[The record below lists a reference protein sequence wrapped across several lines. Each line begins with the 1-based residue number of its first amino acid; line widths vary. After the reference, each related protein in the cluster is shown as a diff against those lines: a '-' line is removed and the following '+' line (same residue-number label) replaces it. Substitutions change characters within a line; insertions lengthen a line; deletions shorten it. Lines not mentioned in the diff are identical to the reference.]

1 LTLSE
6 SLAAPSGNGEPPVP
20 GAPGRVRPAWRRRF
34 LLALGALLAAAVV
47 VLATLAGTYQ
57 PVQYGDAGGGTLPG
71 MPAAK
76 DVQTVNTFGN
86 DQGETYVPPQ
96 VGVFTITE
104 TIQNTGPQPVTIEA
118 VSILSPAKIST
129 SAFRCA

>member
-1 LTLSE
+1 MTLPEPLTS
-6 SLAAPSGNGEPPVP
+6 PSGNGEPPVP